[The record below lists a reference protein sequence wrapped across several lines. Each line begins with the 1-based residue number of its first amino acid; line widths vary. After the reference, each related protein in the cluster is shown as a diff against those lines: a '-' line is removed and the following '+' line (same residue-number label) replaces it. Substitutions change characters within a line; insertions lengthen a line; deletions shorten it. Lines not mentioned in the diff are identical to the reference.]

1 MIPFFEA
8 ISPCIRHFSL
18 FSNNI
23 SRFLNNNEKFLE
35 HKPNAHPSSKISKI
49 KLYTVTF
56 ESFLSRPCCL
66 RWMGLQYSAYN
77 FLRCVR
83 PSRSWSA
90 GGGGDVGSPS
100 FDQGW
105 YYIPPITMLRPGLLL
120 HSTNHNKGCYYI
132 PPITMTRLLLHSTNH
147 YDKVAISFH

>member
-1 MIPFFEA
+1 M
-8 ISPCIRHFSL
+8 
-18 FSNNI
+18 
-23 SRFLNNNEKFLE
+23 NEEFLE
-35 HKPNAHPSSKISKI
+35 NKPNAHPSSKISKI

-100 FDQGW
+100 LDQGW
-105 YYIPPITMLRPGLLL
+105 YYIPPITMLGPGLLL
-120 HSTNHNKGCYYI
+120 HSTNHN
-132 PPITMTRLLLHSTNH
+132 
-147 YDKVAISFH
+147 DKVAFTFHQSQWQTVHRSDVTQERDSSKQKKNFFVEVLES